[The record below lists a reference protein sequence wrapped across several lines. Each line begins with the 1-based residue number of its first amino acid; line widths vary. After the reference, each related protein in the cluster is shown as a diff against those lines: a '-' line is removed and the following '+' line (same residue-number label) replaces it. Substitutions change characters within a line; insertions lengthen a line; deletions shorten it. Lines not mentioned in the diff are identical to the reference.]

1 MHILLFG
8 ILIVKNLF
16 SLDFHDFDPYQG
28 KLTAEEVEIKIK
40 TFLEKDQSISC
51 FYQLTPEV
59 LYIGD
64 LAHQQIDYAL
74 HLNNTSQMVF
84 KKSIANYNK
93 ATSDNSLKN
102 IKIAIDP
109 GHFGG
114 DLAELEGGNVK
125 IPAEKTDKNQP
136 ISFNEG
142 TLTYL
147 TAIALKSL
155 LEAEGAIV
163 FITRPDIGRG
173 AIKESFPKWL
183 EKHPLLLK
191 SGDSL
196 SKIFRK
202 YYNQEDLIARARD
215 INAFAPDITIII
227 HYNSHLT
234 DLEKKHKALLTKSN
248 FNLVFIPGA
257 FCLNELN
264 KIEDRYEFL
273 RLIVTDDI
281 EQSLKLSQQII
292 FEFVDKLNVPVIS
305 DNEKTSYIDKTCF
318 IQPGIYSRNLVLTRL
333 VHSPLCY
340 GETLV
345 QNNENEIYRLSCSD
359 IQEGQA
365 YPKRINEVAQAYFAG
380 IKNYFKLK
388 RSCKKEN

>member
-1 MHILLFG
+1 MLIGL

-16 SLDFHDFDPYQG
+16 SFDFHDFDPYQY

-40 TFLEKDQSISC
+40 TFLEKDQSISG
-51 FYQLTPEV
+51 FYQLTKDV

-64 LAHQQIDYAL
+64 LAHQQIDYEL
-74 HLNNTSQMVF
+74 HLNHTSQSVF
-84 KKSIANYNK
+84 KKGIAH
-93 ATSDNSLKN
+93 DNRDAYYVSLEN
-102 IKIAIDP
+102 VRVAIDP

-114 DLAELEGGNVK
+114 DLAEIEGWNVK
-125 IPAEKTDKNQP
+125 IPAEKTNENQP

-163 FITRPDIGRG
+163 FITRPGIGQG
-173 AIKESFPKWL
+173 AIKEPFSEWI

-202 YYNQEDLIARARD
+202 YYNQEDLAARAKD
-215 INAFAPDITIII
+215 INSFAPDITIII

-234 DLEKKHKALLTKSN
+234 DLEKKQKALLTQSN

-257 FCLNELN
+257 FCANELN
-264 KIEDRYEFL
+264 RIEDRYEFL

-292 FEFVDKLNVPVIS
+292 CEFVDKLNVPMIS
-305 DNEKTSYIDKTCF
+305 DDEKTSYIDKTCF

-340 GETLV
+340 GEALV
-345 QNNENEIYRLSCSD
+345 QNNENEIYRLWQND
-359 IQEGQA
+359 ILIAGQPC
-365 YPKRINEVAQAYFAG
+365 PKRAYEVAQAYFTG

-388 RSCKKEN
+388 RHYKKQD